1 MGENAGGKGSTMN
14 DRHDNDITAKHT
26 PGPSGPQAPWQA
38 AGAQQSRRLTER
50 LGICLRR
57 SSVYRRETARDLAQL
72 CVAILAALAAMIIVG
87 RLFLGA
93 N

>member
-1 MGENAGGKGSTMN
+1 MH
-14 DRHDNDITAKHT
+14 DRHDNDMTAKHT
-26 PGPSGPQAPWQA
+26 PGASGSKAPWRA

-72 CVAILAALAAMIIVG
+72 CVGILAALAAMIIVG

>member
-1 MGENAGGKGSTMN
+1 MH
-14 DRHDNDITAKHT
+14 DRHDNDMTAPHT
-26 PGPSGPQAPWQA
+26 PGPSGPKGPWLA

-72 CVAILAALAAMIIVG
+72 CVGILAALAAMIIVG